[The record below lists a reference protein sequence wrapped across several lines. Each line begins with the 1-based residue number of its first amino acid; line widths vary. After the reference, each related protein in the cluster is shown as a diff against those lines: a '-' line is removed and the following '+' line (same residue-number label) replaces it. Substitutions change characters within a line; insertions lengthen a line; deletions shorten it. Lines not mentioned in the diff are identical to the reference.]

1 MVNCNVNR
9 AGLQAYDKNVG
20 YSVSNPMT
28 YGMDKEY
35 FKQQSS
41 KYRVNNL
48 DYISYRQKRW
58 YDRQTDTILRKFI
71 KQSNPPIAPDR
82 SYNVADKRILN
93 KLKAKR
99 RNQQIRDTDKQK
111 QKVILQ
117 LESMFG
123 IRRNKIMPPFKKTI
137 KTTTI
142 SFY

>member
-9 AGLQAYDKNVG
+9 AGQIAYDKSAG
-20 YSVSNPMT
+20 YFVTNRMT
-28 YGMDKEY
+28 YGMDTDY
-35 FKQQSS
+35 FKEQSS

-71 KQSNPPIAPDR
+71 KQSNPSIRPNR
-82 SYNVADKRILN
+82 SYNVGDKRIQN
-93 KLKAKR
+93 KLKSKR
-99 RNQQIRDTDKQK
+99 RNQQIRDTDKKK
-111 QKVILQ
+111 QKLILE

-123 IRRNKIMPPFKKTI
+123 IRRNKIKPPFTKHI

-142 SFY
+142 SFS

>member
-9 AGLQAYDKNVG
+9 AGLQAYDKNAG
-20 YSVSNPMT
+20 YSVSNRMT

-35 FKQQSS
+35 FKFHTS

-58 YDRQTDTILRKFI
+58 YDRQATTILKKHIRE
-71 KQSNPPIAPDR
+71 SNPNKRPDR
-82 SYNVADKRILN
+82 SYNVGDKRILN

-99 RNQQIRDTDKQK
+99 RNQQIRDTDKNK
-111 QKVILQ
+111 QKLILE
-117 LESMFG
+117 LESIFG
-123 IRRNKIMPPFKKTI
+123 IRRNTIMPPFKKTI